1 MGLSNY
7 HGDHGTSSRQK
18 GRGFFA
24 IMAAKILGD
33 GIVVEGESKKGTYQV
48 VKALEEEG
56 STLGIDIDVNWDITG
71 IEEASIEEVLRTI
84 AGDEEGDVTEV
95 V

>member
-1 MGLSNY
+1 
-7 HGDHGTSSRQK
+7 
-18 GRGFFA
+18 
-24 IMAAKILGD
+24 MAAKILGD